1 MARKTANIRSMTAG
15 ELAQAPDDAKEEL
28 FNLRFQWESGQLED
42 YTRIRQLKK
51 DVARYLTC
59 NASANWRR
67 RLSRRNEMTNNRRG

>member
-15 ELAQAPDDAKEEL
+15 ELDQALDDAKEEL

-51 DVARYLTC
+51 DVARYLTVQREREL
-59 NASANWRR
+59 AAQIVQEERDD
-67 RLSRRNEMTNNRRG
+67 E

>member
-15 ELAQAPDDAKEEL
+15 ELAQALDDAKEEL

-51 DVARYLTC
+51 DVARYLTVQREREL
-59 NASANWRR
+59 AAQIVQEERDDK
-67 RLSRRNEMTNNRRG
+67 